1 MEIIW
6 HGHSCF
12 EIVEDGYSIVIDPF
26 QPDSCGTAFAPIDM
40 EADEV
45 LISHDHRDHNYREGV
60 KLRSGRKS
68 PFTITTMETYHD
80 PLKGRMRGM
89 NTVHILEANGIRA
102 VHMGD
107 VGVTPAPEQIEQL
120 KGCDVLMIPTGGIL
134 TIEPDSAFYMT
145 ERIMPRVVIPM
156 HFKVPGHSNWRLRS
170 REYFS
175 EIFIEQ
181 PILPVK
187 EYDSSS
193 ITVTKDTEPQVAL
206 LRIPDGLSG
215 QTAFPRAKR

>member
-1 MEIIW
+1 
-6 HGHSCF
+6 
-12 EIVEDGYSIVIDPF
+12 
-26 QPDSCGTAFAPIDM
+26 
-40 EADEV
+40 
-45 LISHDHRDHNYREGV
+45 
-60 KLRSGRKS
+60 
-68 PFTITTMETYHD
+68 
-80 PLKGRMRGM
+80 
-89 NTVHILEANGIRA
+89 
-102 VHMGD
+102 MGD
-107 VGVTPAPEQIEQL
+107 VGVTPYPEQIEQI

-187 EYDSSS
+187 EYETSK
-193 ITVTKDTEPQVAL
+193 ITVTKDTEPHVAL
-206 LRIPDGLSG
+206 LRIPNGSG
-215 QTAFPRAKR
+215 DQIAYPRAGR

>member
-12 EIVEDGYSIVIDPF
+12 EIIEDGYTIVIDPF
-26 QPDSCGTAFAPIDM
+26 RPESCGTAFPEIDSLHL

-45 LISHDHRDHNYREGV
+45 LISHDHRDHNYKEGV
-60 KLRSGRKS
+60 KLRSGGKS

-89 NTVHILEANGIRA
+89 NTVHILEANGLRV

-107 VGVTPAPEQIEQL
+107 VGVTPAPEQIDAL

-134 TIEPDSAFYMT
+134 TIEPQAAFYIT
-145 ERIMPRVVIPM
+145 ERIMPRVAIPM
-156 HFKVPGHSNWRLRS
+156 HFKAPGHSNWRLWE
-170 REYFS
+170 REEYIGAFDM
-175 EIFIEQ
+175 I
-181 PILPVK
+181 PIMPVK
-187 EYDSSS
+187 TYDSNRL
-193 ITVTKDTEPQVAL
+193 TVTKDTEPHAAVLAL
-206 LRIPDGLSG
+206 P
-215 QTAFPRAKR
+215 K

>member
-26 QPDSCGTAFAPIDM
+26 QPDSCGAAFAPIDL

-68 PFTITTMETYHD
+68 PFTITTLETYHD

-89 NTVHILEANGIRA
+89 IRS
-102 VHMGD
+102 VM
-107 VGVTPAPEQIEQL
+107 
-120 KGCDVLMIPTGGIL
+120 
-134 TIEPDSAFYMT
+134 
-145 ERIMPRVVIPM
+145 
-156 HFKVPGHSNWRLRS
+156 
-170 REYFS
+170 
-175 EIFIEQ
+175 
-181 PILPVK
+181 
-187 EYDSSS
+187 
-193 ITVTKDTEPQVAL
+193 
-206 LRIPDGLSG
+206 
-215 QTAFPRAKR
+215 